1 MVFRHRKRSDGLR
14 GHAGRDRRAPHGPLA
29 GCSMRVSRASWA
41 EAMTPERR
49 QQVERIY
56 QAALD
61 RDPTARSTFLDD
73 VCAGDAQL
81 RAQVESL
88 LSAAVPAPRAT
99 AGQRLGPYEL
109 VALIGAGGMG
119 EVWRAL
125 DPGLRRHVAI
135 KILPPQ
141 YSQDPD
147 RLRRF
152 EHEAQAAGVL
162 NHPNVLSVYGIGRHG
177 DTPYLVTELLDGATL
192 RQRLADGALPERK
205 ALEFADQLIQ
215 GLAAAHDKG
224 IVHRDLKP
232 ENVFITRDERVKIL
246 DFGLAK
252 LAPSGPDYA
261 AQTRTATGMVVG
273 TPAYM
278 SPEQVHGQRPDHR
291 ADIFA
296 VGVLLYEM
304 LAGRRPFL
312 GDTNVETMT
321 AILKQDPPAIPGV
334 SPQVEQIVR
343 HCLEKEPAA
352 RYQSARDLAFQLHVV
367 RHPSTPTP
375 APVSIAQRR
384 NVAAALVGLT
394 FLAVAVAA
402 LTWWLTRPAPSTP
415 APSFRQLTFDSGLT
429 TDPAL
434 SPDGHLIAYAS
445 DRSGAGNLDIWRQQ
459 LATGEAI
466 PLTNDPADESE
477 PAFSPDGSRIAF
489 RSERDGG
496 GVYVVSAFGGE
507 PRLIARQGRGPRF
520 SPDGSEIAFWFP
532 VGPPY
537 IGRVFVVP
545 AIGGSPIPIAPTFAS
560 AMYPVWS
567 GDGRNLLFLGISNVQ
582 DAASDAVDWW
592 VVPRNGSPAIK
603 TGASDVLKRQRIT
616 ETTQGLPWY
625 KPRPSEWVGNDVFFS
640 GSSGE
645 SANLWRI
652 SVPAATGVAEGAAE
666 RLTSGTSVESK
677 PSVISRGR
685 IAFASLKQ
693 DLNIWSL
700 SVAGNVGRT
709 TGDVQQVTGSA
720 FDAHTS
726 LSADGKKLAF
736 ISNRSGHVNVW
747 MKNLVSGR
755 ETALTATPAHKEQAE
770 ITADGTRVA
779 YLVAENSRLAIHE
792 VATSGGMPQKIC
804 DDCGRPWDWSP
815 DGRKLL
821 YAIPEGSRQPGMV
834 LGLLNTTTREK
845 TVYLEHP
852 DYTLARARFSP
863 DGRWVSFGA
872 VSTAGVN
879 RVIIAPFPGNGAPP
893 EDKWITI
900 AEETKAGLDKPRW
913 SPDGNLLYYVSE
925 ADGFRCIRARRLDPA
940 TKRPSGRP
948 FDVYHSHS
956 ARRSLMNA
964 WFAWLEISVS
974 SDKLFFNLGE
984 TTGNIWMAEWKSGS

>member
-1 MVFRHRKRSDGLR
+1 
-14 GHAGRDRRAPHGPLA
+14 
-29 GCSMRVSRASWA
+29 
-41 EAMTPERR
+41 MTTERR

-61 RDPTARSTFLDD
+61 RDPTERSTFLDD

-81 RAQVESL
+81 RAEVESL
-88 LSAAVPAPRAT
+88 LSARPPDDRFLEPGEVDVSDRAVAIRVPGAT

-109 VALIGAGGMG
+109 IALIGAGGMG

-135 KILPPQ
+135 KILPPR
-141 YSQDPD
+141 YSLDPD

-152 EHEAQAAGVL
+152 EDEAQAAGSL
-162 NHPNVLSVYGIGRHG
+162 NHPNVLSVYAIGRQG
-177 DTPYLVTELLDGATL
+177 DAPYLVTELLDGVTL
-192 RQRLADGALPERK
+192 RQRLADGALPERT
-205 ALEFADQLIQ
+205 ALEYADQLVQ
-215 GLAAAHDKG
+215 GLAAAHEKG

-252 LAPSGPDYA
+252 LAPSGPEYEE
-261 AQTRTATGMVVG
+261 QTRTATGVVVG

-278 SPEQVHGQRPDHR
+278 SPEQVRGHPADHR

-296 VGVLLYEM
+296 VGNVLYEM
-304 LAGRRPFL
+304 LAGRRPFR
-312 GDTNVETMT
+312 GETSVETMS
-321 AILKQDPPAIPGV
+321 AILKEDPPAIPGV

-352 RYQSARDLAFQLHVV
+352 RYQSARDLAFQLRMV

-375 APVSIAQRR
+375 APVSITQRR
-384 NVAAALVGLT
+384 NVGAAFVALIVVAAA
-394 FLAVAVAA
+394 AAA
-402 LTWWLTRPAPSTP
+402 LTWWLTRPAPSAP
-415 APSFRQLTFDSGLT
+415 APSFRQVTFDSGLT

-434 SPDGHLIAYAS
+434 SPDGQLIAFAS

-507 PRLIARQGRGPRF
+507 SRLIARRGRRPRF
-520 SPDGSEIAFWFP
+520 SPDGSEIAFWSP
-532 VGPPY
+532 VGPQY
-537 IGRVFVVP
+537 IGKVFVVP
-545 AIGGSPIPIAPTFAS
+545 AIGGSPIPIASTFSS
-560 AMYPVWS
+560 AMDPVWS
-567 GDGRNLLFLGISNVQ
+567 GDGRNLLVLGAHNMQ
-582 DAASDAVDWW
+582 DWRVAYDWW

-603 TGASDVLKRQRIT
+603 TGASEIFNRQRIT
-616 ETTQGLPWY
+616 QPARGFPWQE
-625 KPRPSEWVGNDVFFS
+625 PSPAEWVGDDVFFA
-640 GSSGE
+640 GSLGE
-645 SANLWRI
+645 STNLWRI
-652 SVPAATGVAEGAAE
+652 AVPVATGVAEGAAE

-685 IAFASLKQ
+685 VAFASLKQ

-700 SVAGNVGRT
+700 SVAGNAGRA
-709 TGDVQQVTGSA
+709 TGEAQQVTVSA

-736 ISNRSGHVNVW
+736 ISRRSGNPDVW
-747 MKNLVSGR
+747 MKDLVSGR
-755 ETALTATPAHKEQAE
+755 ETALTVTPVHKEQAE

-779 YLVAENSRLAIHE
+779 YLVFENSRLAIYE
-792 VATSGGMPQKIC
+792 LPTSGGVPQKIC

-815 DGRKLL
+815 DGSKLL
-821 YAIPEGSRQPGMV
+821 YGIPEGVRQPGLV
-834 LGLLNTTTREK
+834 LGLLNATTREK

-863 DGRWVSFGA
+863 DGRWVSFMA
-872 VSTAGVN
+872 LSTAGVY
-879 RVIIAPFPGNGAPP
+879 RVIIAPSPGNGAPT
-893 EDKWITI
+893 EDQWITI
-900 AEETKAGLDKPRW
+900 VEETKAGLNNPRW

-940 TKRPSGRP
+940 TKRPSGQP
-948 FDVYHSHS
+948 FDVFHSHS

-974 SDKLFFNLGE
+974 TDKLFFNLGE
-984 TTGNIWMAEWKSGS
+984 TTGNIWMAEWKPES

>member
-1 MVFRHRKRSDGLR
+1 
-14 GHAGRDRRAPHGPLA
+14 
-29 GCSMRVSRASWA
+29 
-41 EAMTPERR
+41 MTPERR
-49 QQVERIY
+49 RQVERIY

-61 RDPTARSTFLDD
+61 RDPTARSTFLED

-81 RAQVESL
+81 RAEVESL
-88 LSAAVPAPRAT
+88 LSAHPPDDRFLDPGELDVSDRAVAVRVPRAT

-109 VALIGAGGMG
+109 IALIGAGGMG
-119 EVWRAL
+119 EVWRAF

-162 NHPNVLSVYGIGRHG
+162 NHPNVLSVYGIGRQ
-177 DTPYLVTELLDGATL
+177 DDAPYLVTELLDGVTL
-192 RQRLADGALPERK
+192 RQRLADGALPESQ
-205 ALEFADQLIQ
+205 ALEYADQLVQ

-278 SPEQVHGQRPDHR
+278 SPEQVRGRPADHR

-296 VGVLLYEM
+296 VGALLYEM
-304 LAGRRPFL
+304 LAGRRPFP
-312 GDTNVETMT
+312 GETNVETMT

-352 RYQSARDLAFQLHVV
+352 RYQSARDLAFQLRVV
-367 RHPSTPTP
+367 RQPSTPTP
-375 APVSIAQRR
+375 APMSIAPRR
-384 NVAAALVGLT
+384 NVAAALVGLI
-394 FLAVAVAA
+394 FVVAAAAA
-402 LTWWLTRPAPSTP
+402 LTWWLTRPASPTP
-415 APSFRQLTFDSGLT
+415 ASNFRQLTFDSGLT
-429 TDPAL
+429 TDPAF
-434 SPDGHLIAYAS
+434 SPDGQLIAYAS

-496 GVYVVSAFGGE
+496 GVYLVSAFGGE
-507 PRLIARQGRGPRF
+507 SRLIARHGRRPRF

-537 IGRVFVVP
+537 IGKVFVVP
-545 AIGGSPIPIAPTFAS
+545 AAGGSPIPIAPKFAS
-560 AMYPVWS
+560 AMYPAWS
-567 GDGRNLLFLGISNVQ
+567 GDGRNLLLLGVGDTQ
-582 DAASDAVDWW
+582 ELGRDAFEWW

-603 TGASDVLKRQRIT
+603 TGALDVLKRQRIT
-616 ETTQGLPWY
+616 EVTPAVNLRLMPGPA
-625 KPRPSEWVGNDVFFS
+625 EWVGDDVFFS
-640 GSSGE
+640 GSPGE

-652 SVPAATGVAEGAAE
+652 SVPAATGLVEGAAE
-666 RLTSGTSVESK
+666 KLTSGTSVESK

-700 SVAGNVGRT
+700 SVAGNAGRT
-709 TGDVQQVTGSA
+709 TGEAQQVTGSA
-720 FDAHTS
+720 FDANTS
-726 LSADGKKLAF
+726 LSADGKKLVF
-736 ISNRSGHVNVW
+736 ISRRSGHLDVW
-747 MKNLVSGR
+747 MKDLVSGR
-755 ETALTATPAHKEQAE
+755 ETALTATAVHKEQAE

-779 YLVAENSRLAIHE
+779 YLVFENSRWAIYE
-792 VATSGGMPQKIC
+792 LATSGGVPQKIC

-815 DGRKLL
+815 DGSKLL

-872 VSTAGVN
+872 FSPAGVY
-879 RVIIAPFPGNGAPP
+879 RVIIAPFPGNGAPTA
-893 EDKWITI
+893 DQWITI

-940 TKRPSGRP
+940 TKRPSGQP

-974 SDKLFFNLGE
+974 PDKVFFNLGE
-984 TTGNIWMAEWKSGS
+984 TTGNIWMAEWKPGS